1 MENKIFNYNGTDIT
15 FLSGNGD
22 VLVNAT
28 QLAKPYGKRPNDY
41 LSLPS
46 TIN

>member
-1 MENKIFNYNGTDIT
+1 MKNNIYNYNGTDIT

-28 QLAKPYGKRPNDY
+28 KKNLIHNK
-41 LSLPS
+41 
-46 TIN
+46 